1 MNAQGSD
8 HDTVTAE
15 PPVLRAQPTAE
26 SRFDVTGTQVCASTL
41 ASVSAAVVA
50 SFFGV
55 AGTVGGAAVVSVIAT
70 AGSAVYSH
78 GIRQT
83 GAKLQH
89 TQADR
94 LTRPLRSWQR
104 LGATRETDDPD
115 ANGAREPAVSATS
128 AHQMPG
134 PDHSTSGWK
143 EWLSQRRWGVALG
156 VAIVFVASLA
166 TVTLI
171 ELVGQQPLASIT
183 GNEPSGSTSIG
194 SLFDDSPPDTPGDAP
209 TATDPSDGPTSTDA
223 GTPSEE
229 PGPATT
235 SPTATGD
242 QPTATDPPTDPVAP
256 DDATS
261 G

>member
-1 MNAQGSD
+1 
-8 HDTVTAE
+8 
-15 PPVLRAQPTAE
+15 
-26 SRFDVTGTQVCASTL
+26 
-41 ASVSAAVVA
+41 VA

-55 AGTVGGAAVVSVIAT
+55 AGTIGGAAVVSVIAT

-83 GAKLQH
+83 GARLQD

-104 LGATRETDDPD
+104 PGATRATDEPA
-115 ANGAREPAVSATS
+115 ANGTPAPAASSTS
-128 AHQMPG
+128 VHPTPG
-134 PDHSTSGWK
+134 PDHSTPGWK
-143 EWLSQRRWGVALG
+143 AWLSQRRWGLAVG

-171 ELVGQQPLASIT
+171 ELVGQQPLATIT

-194 SLFDDSPPDTPGDAP
+194 SLFDNSAPDQPDDTP
-209 TATDPSDGPTSTDA
+209 TSTDPADGSPTSTDA
-223 GTPSEE
+223 ATPSDE
-229 PGPATT
+229 PAQATT
-235 SPTATGD
+235 PSTATGD
-242 QPTATDPPTDPVAP
+242 QPTATDPPTDTVTP